1 GRVRGDQGGVRADP
15 GAGPGPRGQDHGAA
29 AHPGPRREG
38 DDTPR
43 LRPGG
48 AAARRHG
55 QGAQGPRPAPGLAH
69 LRRPLLALHAVA
81 PELRPRRLWRRRHGA
96 LAAVGLLALVLGHAA
111 GVLQEQQRQQWR
123 RGGDGGRRGGAAD
136 EPGQRRR
143 GPAVALLRRGL
154 VADPRRAPPA
164 GPARV
169 PHRGRHG
176 RRGRASAAPA
186 VRRRRVPKPQRRRRR
201 ALPVRRRVG
210 QRRARAPQERVGERA
225 LLRGRRRPR
234 LEAVPLLRARVLQKR
249 ERLQVRAR
257 RPPRR
262 PRRREDGPGRRGA
275 AVPGLPPPLQ
285 VPAPGRGRRLRLLP
299 HRLPPRLPLRGEQVP
314 QLAPAAAAAAKR
326 RPKRGC
332 RSSADA
338 GRRRGAQVHEPP
350 PSRPRR
356 LREHDEPGVPADL
369 PHLPGG
375 QHLPRGGR
383 LQLLQHLRPR
393 PRRAHPL
400 PAEAH
405 VRVRHLR
412 LPGDGEADP
421 GQGQPALH
429 LRRARARQA
438 LQGEGQGPRQV
449 QEAAGREG
457 GLLRLRVSH
466 RAGRQR
472 PLRSAP
478 DCARMLQHSN
488 SANEMLLRRK
498 LEEQQ
503 QAVELQQAIE
513 LQSRR
518 LMGLQL
524 LDLKTRSAA
533 AAAPTPIGKPFSPT
547 HTTAATPTLES
558 PPDSGEQG
566 NGCGFLFPRNN
577 AVNGADKDETSGDST
592 TSPNTDSD
600 QSAEHNLPDSPF
612 ASPTKSGAFAR
623 DPFAPTESEI
633 AAAAA
638 STGCNAAYNGGIN
651 SNGARNGGINHHL
664 LPPALDIPSPKPYFF
679 PMSRLSSDHG
689 AVGM

>member
-326 RPKRGC
+326 R
-332 RSSADA
+332 
-338 GRRRGAQVHEPP
+338 
-350 PSRPRR
+350 
-356 LREHDEPGVPADL
+356 
-369 PHLPGG
+369 
-375 QHLPRGGR
+375 
-383 LQLLQHLRPR
+383 
-393 PRRAHPL
+393 
-400 PAEAH
+400 
-405 VRVRHLR
+405 
-412 LPGDGEADP
+412 
-421 GQGQPALH
+421 
-429 LRRARARQA
+429 
-438 LQGEGQGPRQV
+438 
-449 QEAAGREG
+449 
-457 GLLRLRVSH
+457 
-466 RAGRQR
+466 
-472 PLRSAP
+472 
-478 DCARMLQHSN
+478 
-488 SANEMLLRRK
+488 
-498 LEEQQ
+498 
-503 QAVELQQAIE
+503 
-513 LQSRR
+513 
-518 LMGLQL
+518 
-524 LDLKTRSAA
+524 AA
-533 AAAPTPIGKPFSPT
+533 AAAAAAALMLGGDEAHKFMNRPRLDRGDFASMMNPGSRQIYLTFPADSTFREEDVSNYFSIYGPVHDVRIPYQQKRMFGFVTFVYPETVKLILAKGNPHFICDARVLVKPYKEKGKVPDKFRKQQGERVDFSGCGSPT
-547 HTTAATPTLES
+547 GL
-558 PPDSGEQG
+558 D
-566 NGCGFLFPRNN
+566 
-577 AVNGADKDETSGDST
+577 
-592 TSPNTDSD
+592 
-600 QSAEHNLPDSPF
+600 
-612 ASPTKSGAFAR
+612 AR
-623 DPFAPTESEI
+623 DPFDLHQIVRGCCSTPTAPTR
-633 AAAAA
+633 
-638 STGCNAAYNGGIN
+638 CC
-651 SNGARNGGINHHL
+651 
-664 LPPALDIPSPKPYFF
+664 
-679 PMSRLSSDHG
+679 
-689 AVGM
+689 